1 MVQATKCAQEQNLG
15 RYKGVLRADLASGGG
30 GKQRAHRMNKQTKE
44 QECMPFSPMV
54 LSTLSS
60 SSLIIKLRGTKDE
73 KNHL

>member
-1 MVQATKCAQEQNLG
+1 MVQATKCVQEQNLG
-15 RYKGVLRADLASGGG
+15 RYKGVLRADLASGVGE
-30 GKQRAHRMNKQTKE
+30 QRAHRMNKQTKE
-44 QECMPFSPMV
+44 QERMPFSPMV